1 MAIAPTF
8 DIQLT
13 EADLREQLRTDVLWG
28 LSSRRKWLP
37 SKWFYDARG
46 SKLFDLITG
55 LPEYYPARTERALLH
70 GCADEI
76 ARQASGATELVE
88 LGSGSPEKTRLLLN
102 ALSAHGS
109 LCSYVPQ
116 DVSESAL
123 RAAADWA
130 SDEFPYLSIHGIVS
144 DFTTMLRALPHGGRR
159 LVALLGGTLG
169 NLAPFDRTAFLGEL
183 HRVLT
188 PGEQVL
194 VGVGLV
200 TDPAVM
206 IPAYDDAAGVT
217 AEFNRNV
224 LHVLNDRLGADF
236 DPLGFEHFAV
246 WDPDL
251 EWVEMRLAATKPMRV
266 TVPDLD
272 LVADFAAGEQIRT
285 EISAKF
291 RLPALRNEL
300 AAAGFRTRRAWA
312 DPDHRFALV
321 LADR

>member
-28 LSSRRKWLP
+28 LSGRRKWLP
-37 SKWFYDARG
+37 PIWFYDARG

-55 LPEYYPARTERALLH
+55 LPEYYPARVERALLH
-70 GCADEI
+70 NCADEI
-76 ARQASGATELVE
+76 ARHASGATELVE
-88 LGSGSPEKTRLLLN
+88 LGSGSAEKTRLLLN
-102 ALSAHGS
+102 ALTAHGS

-123 RAAADWA
+123 RAAADWT
-130 SDEFPYLSIHGIVS
+130 SDEFPHLSIHGIVS
-144 DFTTMLRALPHGGRR
+144 DFTTMLPALPHGGRR

-169 NLAPFDRTAFLGEL
+169 NLPPFERTAFLGEL

-194 VGVGLV
+194 VGIGLV

-224 LHVLNDRLGADF
+224 LHVVNYRLGADF
-236 DPLGFEHFAV
+236 DPLGFAHLAV

-251 EWVEMRLAATKPMRV
+251 EWIEMRLAATKPMRV
-266 TVPDLD
+266 TIPDLD
-272 LVADFAAGEQIRT
+272 LVVDFAAGEQMRT

-291 RLPALRNEL
+291 RLPAFRTEL
-300 AAAGFRTRRAWA
+300 AAAGFRVRRTWT